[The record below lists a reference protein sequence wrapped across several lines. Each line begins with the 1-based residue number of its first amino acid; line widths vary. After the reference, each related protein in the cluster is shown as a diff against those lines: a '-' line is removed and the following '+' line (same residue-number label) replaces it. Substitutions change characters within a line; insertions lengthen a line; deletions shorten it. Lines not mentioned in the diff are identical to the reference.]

1 MKQTSIAA
9 SSLLLAGFILLTYQ
23 GVVHLMR
30 EKTVDPGAFKINEAS
45 SRTLPLSPIA
55 GIAMVGAGV
64 FLLVQGR
71 RVI

>member
-9 SSLLLAGFILLTYQ
+9 SLLLLAGFILLTYQ
-23 GVVHLMR
+23 GVVHLTR
-30 EKTVDPGAFKINEAS
+30 EKAVDSGAFRINEAS